1 MAWPTPRPP
10 PTLPPGDTSA
20 APDTNVAPDTAR
32 RGALSPARA
41 LVLYVVY
48 VIAFVVG
55 GGLGAGIPGLLFNA
69 VTGEDIDSDPNFVLY
84 AIMFGVTGWIAY
96 KLAQRVMEG

>member
-1 MAWPTPRPP
+1 MTTP
-10 PTLPPGDTSA
+10 
-20 APDTNVAPDTAR
+20 PDAAR
-32 RGALSPARA
+32 RGPLSATRA

-48 VIAFVVG
+48 VLAFAIG
-55 GGLGAGIPGLLFNA
+55 GGIGAGIPGLVFNA
-69 VTGEDIDSDPNFVLY
+69 VTDESIDGDPNFILY